1 MQDQNKESNKRQA
14 VRRVVICGGG
24 TAGWMVAAGIAKV
37 LGKRLDIKLIES
49 DEIGTVGVGEATI
62 PTLMNFHNLLE
73 INEQEFMAETQAT
86 FKLGISFEEWRNV
99 KENYIHSFGFTGVDR
114 WTAGF
119 QHFWHKRVERG
130 LASDYGDY
138 CLELKASLEHR
149 FAHLPNN
156 GMNYAYHLDASRY
169 AKYLRRLS
177 EPRGVQRIEGKIVRY
192 TKHEEGE
199 RRGDVRS
206 IVLESGQEI
215 EGDLFIDCTGFRGL
229 LIGDAMEEPMEDWSQ
244 WLFCDRAIAVQT
256 ESVDDAIPLTRSMA
270 HQAGWQWR
278 IPLQHRVG
286 NGIVYSSRYL
296 DDDTARK
303 QLLANVEGRTL
314 IEPRVIK
321 FKPCQRKQTW
331 RGNVV
336 AIGLSSG
343 FLEPIEST
351 SIHLIQ
357 RSVVRL
363 MQMFPSDGVR
373 QTDIEEYNAQCNH
386 EIEHIRDFII
396 LHYHVN
402 NRTDSQ
408 FWIDCREMGIPDSLK
423 HRIDL
428 FRETGRVFRVPNE
441 LFAENSWIQVMLGQ
455 GIMPRSHH
463 QTADLMGDEELRQ
476 FLGNIKSNVDRT
488 VVQLPTH
495 QAYVQR
501 YCGRAESV
509 KAA

>member
-1 MQDQNKESNKRQA
+1 MNPAPRDPKQRRP
-14 VRRVVICGGG
+14 VRRVVIAGGG
-24 TAGWMVAAGIAKV
+24 TAGWMAAAGIAKV

-86 FKLGISFEEWRNV
+86 FKLGIGFEGWRNV
-99 KENYIHSFGFTGVDR
+99 GQDYIHSFGNTGIDH

-119 QHFWHKRVERG
+119 QHFWHKGVERG
-130 LASDYGDY
+130 LAGDYGDY

-149 FAHLPNN
+149 FAHLPDN

-192 TKHEEGE
+192 TRHEDN
-199 RRGDVRS
+199 GDVRS
-206 IVLESGQEI
+206 VVLASGQEI

-229 LIGDAMEEPMEDWSQ
+229 LIGDAMQEPMEDWSQ

-256 ESVDDAIPLTRSMA
+256 ESVGDALPLTRSMA

-286 NGIVYSSRYL
+286 NGIVYSSRHL
-296 DDDTARK
+296 DDEAAMK
-303 QLLANVEGRTL
+303 QLMANIEGKPL
-314 IEPRVIK
+314 ITPRVIQ

-331 RGNVV
+331 KGNVV
-336 AIGLSSG
+336 AVGLASG

-357 RSVVRL
+357 RAVVRL
-363 MQMFPSDGVR
+363 MQTFPTDGIS
-373 QTDIEEYNAQCNH
+373 QADIDEYNHQCNS

-396 LHYHVN
+396 LHYYVN
-402 NRTDSQ
+402 NRTDSP
-408 FWIDCREMGIPDSLK
+408 FWIEAREMSIPDSLR
-423 HRIDL
+423 HRIEL

-463 QTADLMGDEELRQ
+463 QTADLMGDEELKH
-476 FLGNIKSNVDRT
+476 FLDGIKSRVDRI

-495 QAYVQR
+495 QAYVER
-501 YCGRAESV
+501 YCGRAETA

>member
-1 MQDQNKESNKRQA
+1 MRDPNNRQPI
-14 VRRVVICGGG
+14 RRVVVCGGG
-24 TAGWMVAAGIAKV
+24 TAGWMAATGIAKV
-37 LGKRLDIKLIES
+37 LGKQLDIKLIES
-49 DEIGTVGVGEATI
+49 EEIGTVGVGEATI
-62 PTLMNFHNLLE
+62 PTLINFHNVLE

-86 FKLGISFEEWRNV
+86 FKLGISFENWRNV
-99 KENYIHSFGFTGVDR
+99 KEDYIHSFGTTGIDH

-119 QHFWHKRVERG
+119 QHFWHKGVERG
-130 LASDYGDY
+130 VAGDYGDY
-138 CLELKASLEHR
+138 CLELKASLENR

-192 TKHEEGE
+192 TKHEN
-199 RRGDVRS
+199 GDVRS
-206 IVLESGQEI
+206 VVLASGQEI
-215 EGDLFIDCTGFRGL
+215 EGDFFIDCTGFRAL
-229 LIGDAMEEPMEDWSQ
+229 LIGEAMEEPVEEWSQ

-256 ESVDDAIPLTRSMA
+256 TAIADAVPLTRATA

-286 NGIVYSSRYL
+286 NGIVFSSRYL
-296 DDDTARK
+296 DEETAHQ
-303 QLLANVEGRTL
+303 QLLANVQGKTL

-321 FKPCQRKQTW
+321 FQPCQRRNTW
-331 RGNVV
+331 KGNVV

-357 RSVVRL
+357 RSVIRL
-363 MQMFPSDGVR
+363 MQMFPSDGIQQADV
-373 QTDIEEYNAQCNH
+373 DEYNNQCNS
-386 EIEHIRDFII
+386 EINHIRDFII
-396 LHYHVN
+396 LHYHAN

-408 FWIDCREMGIPDSLK
+408 FWIDAREMKIPASLQ

-455 GIMPRSHH
+455 GIMPKSHH
-463 QTADLMGDEELRQ
+463 QTADLMGDEELKA
-476 FLGNIKSNVDRT
+476 FLGNIKGRIDRA
-488 VVQLPTH
+488 VVTLPTH

-501 YCGRAESV
+501 YCGRPDAGA